1 MNGTGL
7 PDVDFDIGESY
18 AGLLS
23 ITDDLSAAEKLY
35 FWFFPSE
42 NEKADKEILLWLNG
56 GVSASGSQLERCCV
70 AYSLH
75 SPAAH
80 LSRVSSKSTALLS
93 GSTERTSQCPTRG
106 LGTG

>member
-1 MNGTGL
+1 VNGTGL

-42 NEKADKEILLWLNG
+42 NQAAEKEILLWLNG
-56 GVSASGSQLERCCV
+56 GVSLVLITSANI
-70 AYSLH
+70 Y
-75 SPAAH
+75 AATNT
-80 LSRVSSKSTALLS
+80 KTARLLI
-93 GSTERTSQCPTRG
+93 P
-106 LGTG
+106 